1 MELFIF
7 VVLLLEALLIL
18 LPAVPNR
25 LGLKHYREGNYV
37 RAERYFRF
45 FYRTSKMVILYA
57 PLRATA
63 ANNVGL
69 TEMMQNRLPEAKE
82 FFEEALTN
90 SRKPSSKRTRFLV
103 QSNLAFVEAFHGNL
117 EKAERLLDSMTSE
130 APLSTALQANAILA
144 RAYILLFR
152 GQYADGEALINS
164 SSTLFSDKSGTQ
176 TSSSI
181 LIACYRLYDNKPDQA
196 LNILNSI
203 SPSKVHIKH
212 FGAVIETLKMN
223 CYTEMGRLQE
233 AETIQATLLTRI
245 DLMSEFDQRSAYS
258 GIALLASKREDWERA
273 RYYADLAL
281 SVAKIP
287 HARAYPLLIK
297 ARAFVHYNNP
307 IRAKAL
313 CEEVLQMP
321 VMPYYHR
328 KAEALLMYLA
338 QKEAAPILV
347 PSYNPSVVAESVY
360 RQQGT

>member
-25 LGLKHYREGNYV
+25 LGLKHYREGDYA

-45 FYRTSKMVILYA
+45 FYRTSKRVTLYT

-63 ANNVGL
+63 ANNVGM
-69 TEMMQNRLPEAKE
+69 TEMMQNRMMEAKDL
-82 FFEEALTN
+82 FEEALTH
-90 SRKPSSKRTRFLV
+90 SRKPSSKKTRFLV

-117 EKAERLLDSMTSE
+117 EKAERLLDAVTSE
-130 APLSTALQANAILA
+130 APLSIALQVNVVLA

-152 GQYADGEALINS
+152 GQYAEGEALIKAS
-164 SSTLFSDKSGTQ
+164 SVLFSDKSGTQ
-176 TSSSI
+176 TSSYI
-181 LIACYRLYDNKPDQA
+181 LTACCRLYDNKPEEA
-196 LNILNSI
+196 LSILNTI
-203 SPSKVHIKH
+203 PPSKVHTKH

-223 CYTEMGRLQE
+223 CYTETGRLQE
-233 AETIQATLLTRI
+233 AETIQATLLTKI

-258 GIALLASKREDWERA
+258 GIALLASKKEDWERA

-347 PSYNPSVVAESVY
+347 PSYSPSVVAEEVY